1 MTSEILEAGK
11 TVVSATGLADIMQYT
26 QAGRLLT
33 FIWDVLVSNLGGYV
47 KDFRA
52 SYSHLQGIY
61 ALWTS

>member
-47 KDFRA
+47 KDFHA
-52 SYSHLQGIY
+52 
-61 ALWTS
+61 